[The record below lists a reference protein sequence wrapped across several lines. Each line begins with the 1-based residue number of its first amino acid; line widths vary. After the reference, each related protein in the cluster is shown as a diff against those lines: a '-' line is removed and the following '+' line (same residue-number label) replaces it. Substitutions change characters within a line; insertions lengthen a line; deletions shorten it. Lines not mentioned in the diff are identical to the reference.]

1 MRKKRSPAP
10 TAMTDIAFLLLLFFL
25 ILAISTHVLPIPLTP
40 AQSKA
45 STTTEDTKHLLLV
58 TPNGDLYYQ
67 NKAVLL
73 EDLPYSEEF
82 SLLADKDTPFK
93 ILNPVIKALQEK
105 GVTTLHCIVE
115 PTL

>member
-1 MRKKRSPAP
+1 MRKKRTPPP

-40 AQSKA
+40 AESA
-45 STTTEDTKHLLLV
+45 FSSTTEEAEHLLV
-58 TPNGDLYYQ
+58 VGSNGALYYQ
-67 NKAVLL
+67 EKAILI
-73 EDLPYSEEF
+73 DQLPFAEEF

-93 ILNPVIKALQEK
+93 TMGPIIEGLKQR

-115 PTL
+115 PTP

>member
-40 AQSKA
+40 AQSDSSA
-45 STTTEDTKHLLLV
+45 TTDEPPHLLLV
-58 TPNGDLYYQ
+58 SPNGDLYYQ
-67 NKAVLL
+67 GNPTSL
-73 EDLPYSEEF
+73 DQLPETEEF

-93 ILNPVIKALQEK
+93 KIAPIIKALQEK
-105 GVTTLHCIVE
+105 GITTLHCVVE
-115 PTL
+115 QSQ

>member
-40 AQSKA
+40 AQSSFSS
-45 STTTEDTKHLLLV
+45 STEEAKHLLLV
-58 TPNGDLYYQ
+58 RANGELYYQ
-67 NKAVLL
+67 EKAVLL
-73 EDLPYSEEF
+73 EDLPSAEEY

-93 ILNPVIKALQEK
+93 TMAPIIEQLKQR

-115 PTL
+115 PTP

>member
-1 MRKKRSPAP
+1 MRKKRSAAP

-40 AQSKA
+40 AQSD
-45 STTTEDTKHLLLV
+45 SSSLTDEPEHLLLI
-58 TPNGDLYYQ
+58 TPDGELYYQ
-67 NKAVLL
+67 GKAVLL
-73 EDLPYSEEF
+73 EDLPSSEEF
-82 SLLADKDTPFK
+82 SLLADKNTPFK
-93 ILNPVIKALQEK
+93 TLGPIIEELKLQ

>member
-1 MRKKRSPAP
+1 MRKKRSAAP

-40 AQSKA
+40 AQSA
-45 STTTEDTKHLLLV
+45 FTSPTEEAKHLLLV
-58 TPNGDLYYQ
+58 SPNGDVYYQ
-67 NKAVLL
+67 EKAVLL
-73 EDLPYSEEF
+73 EDLPLTEEF
-82 SLLADKDTPFK
+82 SLLADKETPFK
-93 ILNPVIKALQEK
+93 VIGPIIEELKQR

>member
-1 MRKKRSPAP
+1 MRKKRSAAP

-25 ILAISTHVLPIPLTP
+25 ILAISTYTLPVPLKP
-40 AQSKA
+40 AQSENSSSPEEA
-45 STTTEDTKHLLLV
+45 TYLLLV
-58 TPNGDLYYQ
+58 TATGALYYQ
-67 NKAVLL
+67 GEAVLL
-73 EDLPYSEEF
+73 EDLPTTDEL

-93 ILNPVIKALQEK
+93 TLAPVIKALQEK

>member
-40 AQSKA
+40 AKSETS
-45 STTTEDTKHLLLV
+45 STTEEPKHLLLV
-58 TPNGDLYYQ
+58 TSEGKLFYQ
-67 NKAVLL
+67 GKAVLL
-73 EDLPYSEEF
+73 EDLPKTEEF
-82 SLLADKDTPFK
+82 SLLADKNTPFK
-93 ILNPVIKALQEK
+93 TLSPIIKTLQAK

-115 PTL
+115 PSI

>member
-1 MRKKRSPAP
+1 MRKKRFPAP

-40 AQSKA
+40 AQSA
-45 STTTEDTKHLLLV
+45 FSSSTEEAKHLLLV
-58 TPNGDLYYQ
+58 ALDGKLYYQ
-67 NKAVLL
+67 EKAVLL
-73 EDLPYSEEF
+73 EDLPSAEEF
-82 SLLADKDTPFK
+82 SLLADKDTPFR
-93 ILNPVIKALQEK
+93 ILAPIIDALKQR

>member
-40 AQSKA
+40 AQSA
-45 STTTEDTKHLLLV
+45 TSSTIEEAKHLLLV
-58 TPNGDLYYQ
+58 KANGELYYQ
-67 NKAVLL
+67 EKAVLL
-73 EDLPYSEEF
+73 EDLPSAEEF
-82 SLLADKDTPFK
+82 SLLADKETPFSTLSPIIDTLK
-93 ILNPVIKALQEK
+93 QR

-115 PTL
+115 PKP

>member
-25 ILAISTHVLPIPLTP
+25 ILAISTHVLPIPLTL
-40 AQSKA
+40 AESA
-45 STTTEDTKHLLLV
+45 TSTTTDEPEHLLV
-58 TPNGDLYYQ
+58 VSSEGKLYYQ
-67 NKAVLL
+67 EKAVLV
-73 EDLPYSEEF
+73 EDIPFAEEF
-82 SLLADKDTPFK
+82 SLLADKNTPFK
-93 ILNPVIKALQEK
+93 TVGPIIEALKQR

>member
-25 ILAISTHVLPIPLTP
+25 ILAISTHILPIPLTP
-40 AQSKA
+40 AQSA
-45 STTTEDTKHLLLV
+45 FSSSTEEAKHLLMV
-58 TPNGDLYYQ
+58 RANGELYYQ
-67 NKAVLL
+67 EKAVLL
-73 EDLPYSEEF
+73 EELPSAEEY

-93 ILNPVIKALQEK
+93 TMGPIIEALKQR

-115 PTL
+115 PTI

>member
-40 AQSKA
+40 AQSTYSS
-45 STTTEDTKHLLLV
+45 STEEAKHLLLV
-58 TPNGDLYYQ
+58 RANGELYYQ
-67 NKAVLL
+67 EKAVLL
-73 EDLPYSEEF
+73 EDLPLAEEF

-93 ILNPVIKALQEK
+93 TLGPIIEELKK
-105 GVTTLHCIVE
+105 RGVTTLHCIVE

>member
-25 ILAISTHVLPIPLTP
+25 ILAISTHILPIPLTP
-40 AQSKA
+40 AQSNT
-45 STTTEDTKHLLLV
+45 STTKEDAKHLILV

-93 ILNPVIKALQEK
+93 TIAPIIKALQEK